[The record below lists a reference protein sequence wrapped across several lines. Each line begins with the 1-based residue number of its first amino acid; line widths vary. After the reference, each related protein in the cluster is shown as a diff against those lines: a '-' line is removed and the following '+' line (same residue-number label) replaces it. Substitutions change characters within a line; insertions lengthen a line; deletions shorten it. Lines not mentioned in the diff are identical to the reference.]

1 VNAFDLWLVIVGL
14 AIGAGL
20 AALVMVDLRRRDDDI
35 SAREARSEAAWI
47 ADTLRSDEIAADPE
61 AVEEVLRLHRAY
73 LAGMPDE
80 RVWLPGTPIDT
91 RATAGHAEAGAADEH
106 GPAAG
111 MARDAMGDAPPA
123 IGMATSPDR
132 AEAVDDA
139 LVHRAPADDEPV
151 YRAPAEDR

>member
-61 AVEEVLRLHRAY
+61 AVEEVLRLHGAY

-80 RVWLPGTPIDT
+80 HVRLPGTAFDT
-91 RATAGHAEAGAADEH
+91 GAAAGQADTGAPDEQGPATA
-106 GPAAG
+106 
-111 MARDAMGDAPPA
+111 MARDAIAGAPPA
-123 IGMATSPDR
+123 IGMATSTDR
-132 AEAVDDA
+132 AKAVEGEV
-139 LVHRAPADDEPV
+139 VHRASTDDELV